1 MHLWRKNEKYAF
13 IVFSYIVRLIFL
25 NISRSGF
32 KWFLVVLYLFF
43 RKTVFFIVAIDEREA
58 NIFIVP
64 VLMIFALSLAQY
76 AWFVCGFPT
85 DNFMTMHTMN
95 LFMGCVGIVFI
106 GFIGRDRWTIMISC
120 CGN

>member
-85 DNFMTMHTMN
+85 DIFYDYAHDEFICRVCRYS
-95 LFMGCVGIVFI
+95 LYRFDRARSLGHYDIVL
-106 GFIGRDRWTIMISC
+106 R
-120 CGN
+120 